1 MTLISDQHS
10 PFSLVLVKSLKVI
23 VVVEDFTGGTLA
35 VAPSARENDSGEEMV
50 KCQMYDSEF
59 EHMQ

>member
-1 MTLISDQHS
+1 MLV
-10 PFSLVLVKSLKVI
+10 LVLVKSLKVI

>member
-1 MTLISDQHS
+1 MTLISIHHS
-10 PFSLVLVKSLKVI
+10 FVLVLVLVKSLKVI

-59 EHMQ
+59 ERM